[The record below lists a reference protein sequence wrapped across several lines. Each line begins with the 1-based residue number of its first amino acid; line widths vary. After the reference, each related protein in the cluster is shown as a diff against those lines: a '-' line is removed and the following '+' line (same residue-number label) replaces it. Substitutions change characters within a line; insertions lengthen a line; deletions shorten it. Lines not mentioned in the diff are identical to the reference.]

1 MITSIILLAAEF
13 HDIAPA
19 IDYSLIPSWAI
30 GVAAFGGLCLIG
42 LIGWWI
48 ARRLRRGAPP
58 PPLPRERA
66 LAELERAR
74 PDLNL
79 VTPYQFSIRVSDVLR
94 RYVSDQFGM
103 PLTRQTSVEF
113 LEKLKGASEFSEDEK
128 QLLQNFL
135 STCDLIKFAQY
146 AASRNEGEQLLNEAI
161 LFVEGGQLVHAAV

>member
-1 MITSIILLAAEF
+1 MTAPIILLDEEF

-19 IDYSLIPSWAI
+19 IDYSLIPPWLI
-30 GVAAFGGLCLIG
+30 GVAAFVGLCLLG

-48 ARRLRRGAPP
+48 ARRLRRGTPP

-66 LAELERAR
+66 LAELERTR
-74 PDLNL
+74 PELYL
-79 VTPYQFSIRVSDVLR
+79 VTPYQFSIRVSDILR
-94 RYVSDQFGM
+94 RYVSEQFGL

-113 LEKLKGASEFSEDEK
+113 LEKLKGVSQFSEEEK

-146 AASRNEGEQLLNEAI
+146 AASRDESDQLLNEAI